1 MKVSGVMKVR
11 KLSTNRVKMQL
22 LNTCIFTL
30 RHKMIEKEGEE
41 TAKLTTLLMY
51 FKTCQ
56 PKTCEKKNNKCEA
69 NMLTFGLC
77 WRKSLLPAWE

>member
-1 MKVSGVMKVR
+1 MKVLGVMKVR
-11 KLSTNRVKMQL
+11 MKLKLSTNRVKMKL

-51 FKTCQ
+51 VE

-69 NMLTFGLC
+69 IRLTC
-77 WRKSLLPAWE
+77 